1 MATIVIISLS
11 ILVIISLYVIVIS
24 YNKIEKLESLLKDS
38 YSENDELF
46 DFIVEVNQRLFQ
58 DYESLKEV
66 DKRGSFESDDEVG
79 FVFNTIKNTV
89 EDSYAFVNK
98 YLNPSKDEQE
108 ED

>member
-46 DFIVEVNQRLFQ
+46 DFIVEINQRLYQ

-79 FVFNTIKNTV
+79 FVFTTIKNTI

-98 YLNPSKDEQE
+98 YLNPSKDDQE
-108 ED
+108 EE

>member
-1 MATIVIISLS
+1 MATVVIISLS

>member
-1 MATIVIISLS
+1 MATIAIIVLS
-11 ILVIISLYVIVIS
+11 ILVIVGIYTIVIS

-46 DFIVEVNQRLFQ
+46 DFIVEINQRLYE
-58 DYESLKEV
+58 DYETLKEV

-79 FVFNTIKNTV
+79 FVFVTIKNTI

-98 YLNPSKDEQE
+98 YINPKNE
-108 ED
+108 EEEE